1 MTRLLKIPGRLVTQA
16 CLGILIVASHAS
28 LHAQEATLNTKLL
41 ASNCANCHGT
51 NGNAVAGGTVPGL
64 AGYNRDTFIAN
75 MTAFKTGEKPATIMH
90 QISKGYSDDQIV
102 TLANYFAAQK
112 KN

>member
-1 MTRLLKIPGRLVTQA
+1 MKSLLKIGR
-16 CLGILIVASHAS
+16 CLSRGALMGLLSAMS
-28 LHAQEATLNTKLL
+28 LSPAYAQQATLYTQQL
-41 ASNCANCHGT
+41 ASSCANCHGT
-51 NGNAVAGGTVPGL
+51 NGNAAAGSVVPGL

-90 QISKGYSDDQIV
+90 QISKGYSDQQIV
-102 TLANYFAAQK
+102 ELANYFAAQK

>member
-1 MTRLLKIPGRLVTQA
+1 MKSVLRFNRCIQMAALLSVMSLT
-16 CLGILIVASHAS
+16 S
-28 LHAQEATLNTKLL
+28 LHAQEATLNTQQL

-51 NGNAVAGGTVPGL
+51 NGNAVAGSVVPGL
-64 AGYNRDTFIAN
+64 AGYNRDTFIAA

-90 QISKGYSDDQIV
+90 QISKGYSDAQIV
-102 TLANYFAAQK
+102 VLANYFAAQK